1 MTGRRANPRLIKIHR
16 SYSVEEAA
24 LKLGVHK
31 NSIRGWIKS
40 GLPTLDNFRPTLIL
54 GGEMKAWLA
63 KKRKAA
69 KCPCL
74 PGTFYCFKCRTP
86 KPPALGMVE
95 YQSMN
100 DTSGNL
106 KALCTDC
113 GTMMHRRA
121 RKEAIEAIMPN
132 LAIQISEAKP
142 SIIERTHPSLNCD
155 KIMDP

>member
-16 SYSVEEAA
+16 SYSIEEAA

-54 GGEMKAWLA
+54 GGEMKAWLD

-69 KCPCL
+69 KCPCS

-95 YQSMN
+95 YQPMN

-142 SIIERTHPSLNCD
+142 SIIERTHTSLNCV